1 MTIKRKVLGIAA
13 ITMSA
18 SLFLSACSTS
28 GDSSGAPSTSTP
40 NQPVK
45 KVLFDYPFT
54 ALPVYSLV
62 TKFAQKRADQA
73 GVQLELTNDNM
84 DLGQQVTNLNTYL
97 TSNVDAVVSFPADAA
112 SLESVS
118 KQYVDKGKYWVSY
131 GGDLSNQHA
140 SIKFSF
146 YESGK
151 TLGEYAG
158 KWANE
163 NLGGKGEVLMIVDQ
177 TIQLGRERTKG
188 LLDGFKA
195 TAPGMT
201 IVAEQQGITPDQ
213 GLSVTNAIVAR
224 HPKLNMVL
232 AAAGDAAQGGYQALT
247 TAGRAANDPKTF
259 VGGLDGNEYVLQ
271 QIKAG
276 TFFRAA
282 VTVDAEQIGNAIIDV
297 PLALAKGNGSKASLD
312 LPVTL
317 VDASSPKLD
326 ALIAQ
331 LGGK

>member
-1 MTIKRKVLGIAA
+1 
-13 ITMSA
+13 MSA
-18 SLFLSACSTS
+18 ALILSACSTTA
-28 GDSSGAPSTSTP
+28 GDTSGAELTGAP
-40 NQPVK
+40 NHAVK

-62 TKFAQKRADQA
+62 TKFAQKRADET
-73 GVQLELTNDNM
+73 GVKLELTNDNM

-97 TSNVDAVVSFPADAA
+97 TSDVDAVVSFPADAA
-112 SLESVS
+112 SLESIS
-118 KQYVDKGKYWVSY
+118 KQYMNKGKYWVSY
-131 GGDLSNQHA
+131 GGDLSNQDS

-146 YESGK
+146 YQSGK

-163 NLGGKGEVLMIVDQ
+163 HLGGKGEVLMIVDQ
-177 TIQLGRERTKG
+177 TIQLGQERTKG
-188 LLDGFKA
+188 LLDGFRA

-213 GLSVTNAIVAR
+213 GLSVTNAVLAK

-232 AAAGDAAQGGYQALT
+232 AAAGDAAQGGYQALVT
-247 TAGRAANDPKTF
+247 SGRPTNDASTF
-259 VGGLDGNEYVLQ
+259 VGGLDGNEYELQ

-276 TFFRAA
+276 SFFRAA
-282 VTVDAEQIGNAIIDV
+282 VTVDAEQVGNAIIDV
-297 PLALAKGNGSKASLD
+297 PLALAKGQGAKASLD

-317 VDASSPKLD
+317 LDSSSPKLD
-326 ALIAQ
+326 AFIDQ